1 MAKRRLSDSLR
12 PLTLAMNHRII
23 HRYNTVKGL
32 SVSLV
37 INPEMQP
44 K

>member
-1 MAKRRLSDSLR
+1 MAKRRLSDLLL

-23 HRYNTVKGL
+23 HHYNAVKGL
-32 SVSLV
+32 SVSLA
-37 INPEMQP
+37 INPVMQP